1 MLPPF
6 KRTHV
11 GSIPTECTN
20 GNVGCWNTQESVKLP
35 LRHVGSSPTIS
46 TTRTR
51 GRMAMLLP
59 LKETNRGSIPFGCTK
74 HIMAKG
80 QNAVQDM
87 GMGAKCGNTAPC
99 EFESRLYDKM
109 GKLSNWLARG
119 SVKPIPSGRAGS
131 SPALPTNES
140 TVTMVE

>member
-11 GSIPTECTN
+11 GSIPTECTNVLVWSCSSSWFCNVGSTPALGTN

-87 GMGAKCGNTAPC
+87 GTGM
-99 EFESRLYDKM
+99 
-109 GKLSNWLARG
+109 LATTFL
-119 SVKPIPSGRAGS
+119 AS
-131 SPALPTNES
+131 SSLAYMTNG
-140 TVTMVE
+140 